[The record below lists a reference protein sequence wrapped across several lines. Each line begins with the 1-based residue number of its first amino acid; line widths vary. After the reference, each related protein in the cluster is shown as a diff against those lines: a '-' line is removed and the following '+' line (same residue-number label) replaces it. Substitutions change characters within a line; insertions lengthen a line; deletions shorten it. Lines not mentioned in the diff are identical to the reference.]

1 MIASTTMDVP
11 GRETEEILG
20 LVRGNSVRARA
31 VGRDI
36 VAGLRS
42 LVGGE
47 IHEYAELLTDSRNE
61 ALQRMLAEAE
71 SLGADAVIGIRFT
84 TSSVMQ
90 NTAEL
95 LAYGTAVRLK

>member
-11 GRETEEILG
+11 GREAEEILG

-36 VAGLRS
+36 MAGLRS

>member
-11 GRETEEILG
+11 GREAEEILG

>member
-11 GRETEEILG
+11 GREAEEILG

-90 NTAEL
+90 NTPSCWR
-95 LAYGTAVRLK
+95 TARRSG

>member
-11 GRETEEILG
+11 GRETAEVLG

-47 IHEYAELLTDSRNE
+47 IHEYAELLTESRNE

-71 SLGADAVIGIRFT
+71 SLGADAVIGVRFT

>member
-1 MIASTTMDVP
+1 MIVSTTMDVP
-11 GRETEEILG
+11 GRETAEVLG

-42 LVGGE
+42 LKGGD
-47 IHEYAELLTDSRNE
+47 IREYAELLSDSRNE
-61 ALQRMLAEAE
+61 ALERMLAEAE

-90 NTAEL
+90 GTAEL

>member
-11 GRETEEILG
+11 GREAEEILG

-36 VAGLRS
+36 MAGLRS

-71 SLGADAVIGIRFT
+71 SLGADAVIGVRFT